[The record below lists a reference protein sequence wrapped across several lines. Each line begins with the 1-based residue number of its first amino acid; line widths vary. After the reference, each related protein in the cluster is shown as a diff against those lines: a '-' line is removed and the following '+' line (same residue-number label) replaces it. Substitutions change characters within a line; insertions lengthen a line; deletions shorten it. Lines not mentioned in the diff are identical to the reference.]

1 VLKKWYLTI
10 ILIFISLMTSD
21 PSIFHVF
28 TGYFYIFFGEM
39 FIQILCFPLTPG
51 LGMDP
56 ITSSTIFKLGYFIV
70 EL

>member
-1 VLKKWYLTI
+1 
-10 ILIFISLMTSD
+10 MTSD